1 MEAIVSATQNTS
13 DALGI
18 LKSAGTLKPGKK
30 ADILIVEGNP
40 LKDISILL
48 NKKNILLVMKDGKI
62 EISSEIYSTT

>member
-1 MEAIVSATQNTS
+1 MEAIVSATRNTS

-18 LKSAGTLKPGKK
+18 LKSAGTLEPGKK

>member
-1 MEAIVSATQNTS
+1 MWPFVS

-18 LKSAGTLKPGKK
+18 LESVGTLEPGKK

-62 EISSEIYSTT
+62 EISRGIYSTT